1 MRFLFANAI
10 VVMMLAGSVW
20 PVAAQDQ
27 ATKQS
32 ILRQKARRQQRF
44 KQLKE
49 REVLPL
55 PAPALQRFLQMSP
68 EDQER
73 ALSKL
78 TPQRRQQVEQRL
90 NRLQQL
96 PPQQRQQL
104 QDLYPA
110 FTSLRP
116 ARRQAVRQEI
126 QLLRRLR
133 PAERKDRLNG
143 DAGDFSPD
151 EMDILRQV
159 AGVPE

>member
-1 MRFLFANAI
+1 MRFPFANTI

-20 PVAAQDQ
+20 PAAAQDQ

-32 ILRQKARRQQRF
+32 ILRQKARRQQRL

-55 PAPALQRFLQMSP
+55 PAPAVQRFLQMSP

-78 TPQRRQQVEQRL
+78 TPQRRQQMEQRL
-90 NRLQQL
+90 SRLQQL
-96 PPQQRQQL
+96 PPEQLQRL

-116 ARRQAVRQEI
+116 VRRQAVRQEI

-133 PAERKDRLNG
+133 PAERKDRLDG
-143 DAGDFSPD
+143 DADDFSPE